1 MSSNQRRSLFG
12 RRPQQDR
19 ATSAQLAALTD
30 AFFACESAMGQ
41 VAPAVRA
48 ARSVSADSI
57 PSAEWNAVRD
67 QYDAVISQYLT
78 VTAESSPEA
87 TPAAVDACLRGFGQ
101 VSATL
106 ERFSASHSRA
116 LAAGHAAIAGAE
128 QADRDARVTATNALA
143 ALDAAPPEHVGL
155 SSVRAGADR
164 LAQDLSAFEAASGVA
179 DRQRTGEA
187 VVAAAQ
193 NVQQLLAQAPGLAA
207 DADRTIRSLDTRMDA
222 VSTRLDKIPDVVSA
236 LLREFSSECSAD
248 LMSTPDEVR
257 ADLAAAA
264 TELGRARSRLAGAPD
279 ESLAAAEDAR
289 TRLAHADEA
298 LDRAFDRLA
307 DLREVRRDPVEAS
320 AQVRFRVRDAQ
331 HFALGHGLER
341 DWGSVLDAQS
351 DRIDRAG
358 TTLERI
364 HPDYWS
370 YLTQLRAVDR
380 RITEIIGRMRDAVA
394 RP

>member
-1 MSSNQRRSLFG
+1 MSSNQRRSLFS

-19 ATSAQLAALTD
+19 ATGAQLAALTD
-30 AFFACESAMGQ
+30 AFFACEATMGR

-48 ARSVSADSI
+48 ARSVSAGSI

-78 VTAESSPEA
+78 VSAEGSPEA

-106 ERFSASHSRA
+106 ERFSAAHSRA
-116 LAAGHAAIAGAE
+116 LNAGRAAIAGAE

-143 ALDAAPPEHVGL
+143 ALDAAAPEHVGL
-155 SSVRAGADR
+155 SSVRAAADR
-164 LAQDLSAFEAASGVA
+164 LARDLSAFDAASGLA
-179 DRQRTGEA
+179 DRQRCGEA
-187 VVAAAQ
+187 VIAAAQ

-222 VSTRLDKIPDVVSA
+222 VTTRLDKIPDVVSA

-248 LMSTPDEVR
+248 LMSTPDDVR

-264 TELGRARSRLAGAPD
+264 TELDRARSLLAGAPD
-279 ESLAAAEDAR
+279 EALAAAEKAR
-289 TRLAHADEA
+289 NRLSHADEA
-298 LDRAFDRLA
+298 LDRAFDRLT

-380 RITEIIGRMRDAVA
+380 RITEIIGRMRDQVA